1 MCIYMVRIMLY
12 CVHLYQMYV
21 FFLSVWPFLY
31 IFLFSVVMNQKRHKC
46 IRSVITVVLFNERY
60 LILHNQHEDLRRTR
74 SGPCVLCV
82 TSLASSLGY
91 SIDTVPCEVH
101 SISAWVQFLKKN

>member
-1 MCIYMVRIMLY
+1 
-12 CVHLYQMYV
+12 
-21 FFLSVWPFLY
+21 
-31 IFLFSVVMNQKRHKC
+31 MNQKRHKC

-82 TSLASSLGY
+82 TSLGSSLGY

-101 SISAWVQFLKKN
+101 SISAWVQFLKKKKKKLLLKKKTNVEFSKQTGC